1 MNLPLSFPTKNY
13 TIWDLETSGLTPGKD
28 KILEIGWM
36 DIRDG
41 EVADQGSVL
50 LKHEGFEVP
59 ELIVNITGIT
69 TELLNAEGL
78 DPRACYRLLLEK
90 IYHSKVPN
98 VTHNGIRFDIPFF
111 LAAIDCAEGLAPSA
125 SEYAAISSW
134 IRGNAIDTAVLFKAG
149 KLGRSRRVHETFEQ
163 WANRVMEER
172 VYGLKYKVEVCCEE
186 LGIDKTGLTQH
197 RALGDVTLTNEIY
210 KKIIV

>member
-1 MNLPLSFPTKNY
+1 MPLSFPTKNY
-13 TIWDLETSGLTPGKD
+13 TVWDLETSGLEPGKD

-59 ELIVNITGIT
+59 EVIVNITGIT
-69 TELLNAEGL
+69 TELMNAEGL
-78 DPRACYRLLLEK
+78 DPQACYRLLLEK
-90 IYHSKVPN
+90 IYLSKVPN

-111 LAAIDCAEGLAPSA
+111 LDAIGKVDGGLNLIGA
-125 SEYAAISSW
+125 EYAAISSF

-172 VYGLKYKVEVCCEE
+172 VYGLKYKVEVCCDE